1 MATPPASARD
11 PAGAGREAPWPG
23 ARAGRAAPAADA
35 HPCGERPGAAPAAE
49 PATERILE
57 VRAVSRRYGAF
68 PALERVSLHARPGEF
83 LTLLGPSGSGK
94 TTLLRIIAGLE
105 EPDEAADLRIAGE
118 DVRGLPPNHRNVV
131 TVFQHYALFPH
142 LSAGENVEYGLRLRR
157 VPPARRREKAREM
170 LDLVRLP
177 DKYARRIHQLSGGE
191 RQRVALARA
200 LVVRP
205 ALLLLDEPLGAL
217 DEKLRVDMQVEL
229 QQLQRSVGTTFV
241 YVTHSQEE
249 ALTMSDRIVLL
260 KRGRIEQEGAPR
272 EIYERPSSRFVA
284 DFMGIENVIAGTFE
298 GCAGGVATLRTGETP
313 VRGLWTGNGA
323 LRRGAPAVLAV
334 RAQTLRLA
342 ADESALP
349 AGANRVP
356 CRARNTLYKG
366 KYLDFVVDSR
376 IGTLT
381 ARLWALEEDLPPPR
395 FVWWRVADGV
405 VAPVG

>member
-1 MATPPASARD
+1 MAAPPASARD
-11 PAGAGREAPWPG
+11 PADAGREA
-23 ARAGRAAPAADA
+23 ARPPPADTPPSGGQDAPPRGGQDA
-35 HPCGERPGAAPAAE
+35 Q
-49 PATERILE
+49 RILE

-68 PALERVSLHARPGEF
+68 LALDRVSLHARPGEF

-94 TTLLRIIAGLE
+94 TTLLKIIAGLE
-105 EPDEAADLRIAGE
+105 EPDAAQALRIAGE
-118 DVRGLPPNHRNVV
+118 DVRGLPPNHRDVV

-157 VPPARRREKAREM
+157 VPPARRREQAREM

-260 KRGRIEQEGAPR
+260 KGGRIEQEGVPR
-272 EIYERPSSRFVA
+272 DVYERPASRFVA
-284 DFMGIENVIAGTFE
+284 DFMGIENVITGAFE
-298 GCAGGVATLRTGETP
+298 GCADGVATLRTGETP
-313 VRGLWTGNGA
+313 VRGLWPGKGA
-323 LRRGAPAVLAV
+323 LRRGAPAILAV

-342 ADESALP
+342 ADEAALP

-356 CRARNTLYKG
+356 CRPRNTLYKG
-366 KYLDFVVDSR
+366 KYLDVVVDSR

-405 VAPVG
+405 VAPIG